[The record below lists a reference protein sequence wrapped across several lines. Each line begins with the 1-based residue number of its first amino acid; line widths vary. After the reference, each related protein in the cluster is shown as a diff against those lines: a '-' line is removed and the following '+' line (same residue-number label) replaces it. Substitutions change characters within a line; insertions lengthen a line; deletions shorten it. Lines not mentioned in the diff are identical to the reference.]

1 MSDFGLIFQV
11 VAGLLVLFFIYL
23 TWQNTKTW
31 SWQHVTLVFLNFAAA
46 AAFCIYAAQALK
58 TRSAWMRALYHKDRG
73 LVNQVASLEEQLE
86 RVTRGDPTSVEGEAK
101 SIVALRE
108 ALGRTILDRG
118 RVWRQCIPQ
127 QANPDLSVVLSTSPP
142 PDPNDPTPP
151 PVQKNNLQPKLIVQA
166 FREGQTAPDQPLLP
180 QFYIGEY
187 EVTAATDTTVT
198 LAPTMPQTQEQL
210 AARGGATWS
219 LYESCP
225 ADAHEPFAGVEEGVL
240 RNMIP
245 PPVLQ
250 AYLNDGKE
258 IGKDIPEGS
267 VPPESVWYEVRFE
280 KEYEV
285 TVDAPPVNSLD
296 AEPFNTEGQA
306 VQHRL
311 RRGGETPDQPGKV
324 VFGPKEGQVHT
335 AVLDQQTAQSLID
348 QGVCTLVRKVF
359 RRRLIDYER
368 FLHAVNERMNELNG
382 RLRQLDLDNKAML
395 AATAKAEQQAAL
407 LDELKGKL
415 TDDLAKT
422 QYEANELEKY
432 LKTLSDRLLA
442 VQTELSELYRANKAI
457 SRELAARSAEL
468 TEEIDRRSRQAT
480 AMAPR

>member
-1 MSDFGLIFQV
+1 
-11 VAGLLVLFFIYL
+11 
-23 TWQNTKTW
+23 
-31 SWQHVTLVFLNFAAA
+31 
-46 AAFCIYAAQALK
+46 
-58 TRSAWMRALYHKDRG
+58 
-73 LVNQVASLEEQLE
+73 
-86 RVTRGDPTSVEGEAK
+86 
-101 SIVALRE
+101 
-108 ALGRTILDRG
+108 
-118 RVWRQCIPQ
+118 
-127 QANPDLSVVLSTSPP
+127 
-142 PDPNDPTPP
+142 
-151 PVQKNNLQPKLIVQA
+151 
-166 FREGQTAPDQPLLP
+166 
-180 QFYIGEY
+180 
-187 EVTAATDTTVT
+187 
-198 LAPTMPQTQEQL
+198 
-210 AARGGATWS
+210 
-219 LYESCP
+219 
-225 ADAHEPFAGVEEGVL
+225 
-240 RNMIP
+240 
-245 PPVLQ
+245 VLQ

-258 IGKDIPEGS
+258 IGKNIPEGS
-267 VPPESVWYEVRFE
+267 VPPENVWYEVRFE

-324 VFGPKEGQVHT
+324 VFGPKEGQVQT

-395 AATAKAEQQAAL
+395 ATTAKAEQQAAL

-422 QYEANELEKY
+422 QYEASELEKY
-432 LKTLSDRLLA
+432 VKTLSDRLVA